1 MRFLDSAL
9 ASIAVERG
17 VTPIG
22 EPTSCD
28 PCGRPTKSPSCD
40 KAYRWHGE
48 LQKRAHKYGDGSK
61 VLKLDGKE
69 AWKKHMK
76 RTRVTA

>member
-1 MRFLDSAL
+1 MHRMDSAL
-9 ASIAVERG
+9 ASTALERG

-22 EPTSCD
+22 EPTSYD
-28 PCGRPTKSPSCD
+28 PCGRPTKSPTCD
-40 KAYRWHGE
+40 KAHCWHGE
-48 LQKRAHKYGDGSK
+48 LQKRAHKYRDGSK

-76 RTRVTA
+76 RA